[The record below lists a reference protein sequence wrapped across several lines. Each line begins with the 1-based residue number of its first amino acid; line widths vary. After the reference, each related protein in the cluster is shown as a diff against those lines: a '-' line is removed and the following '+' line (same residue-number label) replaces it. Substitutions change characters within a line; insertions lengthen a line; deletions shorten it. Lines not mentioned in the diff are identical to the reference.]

1 MQLGNLHQRF
11 DTGVESPNR
20 FPMLFKLVVG
30 NISDAQLGYSR
41 ENGSLELLCNHI
53 AAIVGGDQK
62 QGAGGAYLRTQ
73 CKV

>member
-1 MQLGNLHQRF
+1 
-11 DTGVESPNR
+11 
-20 FPMLFKLVVG
+20 MLFKLVVG

-62 QGAGGAYLRTQ
+62 QGAGGSYLRTQ